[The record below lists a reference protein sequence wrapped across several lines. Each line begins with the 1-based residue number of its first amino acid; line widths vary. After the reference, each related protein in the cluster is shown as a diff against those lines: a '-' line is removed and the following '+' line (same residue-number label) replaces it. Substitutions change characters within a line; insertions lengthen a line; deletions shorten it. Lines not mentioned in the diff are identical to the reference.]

1 MEGKYW
7 ATEIN
12 LAWCH
17 NSNVTSDEG
26 GVSWFTQVTLKSLPL
41 HGPSITGHYIGA
53 AEPSM
58 DSSEQA
64 GGGQQNH
71 CRG

>member
-1 MEGKYW
+1 MAWWGGHR
-7 ATEIN
+7 EI
-12 LAWCH
+12 LQCH
-17 NSNVTSDEG
+17 NSNVISDEG

-41 HGPSITGHYIGA
+41 WGPSVTGHYIEA
-53 AEPSM
+53 AEPLM

-71 CRG
+71 